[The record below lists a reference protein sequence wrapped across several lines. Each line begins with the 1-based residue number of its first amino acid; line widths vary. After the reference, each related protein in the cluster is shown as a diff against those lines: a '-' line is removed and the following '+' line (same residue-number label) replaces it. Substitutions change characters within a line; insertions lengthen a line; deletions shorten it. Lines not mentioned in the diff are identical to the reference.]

1 MPYKDKQKQLAN
13 NRLWKQNKKNMM
25 NPSVEIPRIF
35 EEIPHIP
42 SVEIPRIFEEI
53 PKLFEE
59 IPKLFEEI
67 PILSEEPSEVFF
79 HDNRRFELLYD
90 VMTLREMMMKR
101 TNFNI
106 WMNRHL
112 GVLDELHLK
121 KN

>member
-25 NPSVEIPRIF
+25 NPSV
-35 EEIPHIP
+35 
-42 SVEIPRIFEEI
+42 
-53 PKLFEE
+53 
-59 IPKLFEEI
+59 EI

-90 VMTLREMMMKR
+90 VMTLREMIMKR

>member
-1 MPYKDKQKQLAN
+1 MPIKDIEMRRFKQKVQ
-13 NRLWKQNKKNMM
+13 KQKKRDETRVVS
-25 NPSVEIPRIF
+25 PFS
-35 EEIPHIP
+35 
-42 SVEIPRIFEEI
+42 
-53 PKLFEE
+53 PKC
-59 IPKLFEEI
+59 
-67 PILSEEPSEVFF
+67 SAEEPSEVFF

-101 TNFNI
+101 TNFNV